1 MNWKNLFAT
10 GTGMAGLGT
19 KPVYRPAERGSLP
32 HFGAAPD
39 GPDTG
44 LFAAKVDPIA
54 GPVAKDTNVLG
65 APADK
70 APAAPIATS
79 VMATRR
85 ETKARRSWFG
95 WLFGGNRRREI
106 GPLVQGE
113 LSLQNVRPLRNTL
126 RDDDIALVERRQSKV
141 IWETPGAGTTRN
153 DQGHAWNRLRGR
165 RLDKLVVDPD

>member
-19 KPVYRPAERGSLP
+19 KPVYRPAKRGSLP
-32 HFGAAPD
+32 RFGAAPD
-39 GPDTG
+39 GRDTG
-44 LFAAKVDPIA
+44 LFTAKTDLLA
-54 GPVAKDTNVLG
+54 GPVAKDTSDLG
-65 APADK
+65 APVDK
-70 APAAPIATS
+70 VPAAPIAAS
-79 VMATRR
+79 IGAT
-85 ETKARRSWFG
+85 RRSWFG

-141 IWETPGAGTTRN
+141 IWETPAAGTTRK